1 MSRKDMKE
9 QAQKIPHIP
18 AELGPALKMLG
29 SVLQDEWMGRN
40 GIYLDKDSR
49 KGHAPIADIADTD
62 LEVRLK
68 GKVIRFSPAKPGK
81 PVVSIPVGMSDKV
94 STATIPRDWESG
106 QLAAAIV
113 EVFEGDPY
121 VLNIL
126 IDRMCEAIDNA
137 SETNPETGR
146 LKINQENLPPVRHAV
161 AVAEALAKL
170 KRSFKTQ
177 SAGSPA
183 INLSFEIEDIEE
195 PQPIVVE
202 AEPLASI
209 ADRVSAIAQPIA
221 QPINEDPVPIP
232 DDALIQEHYES
243 KQADWDAMSKEV
255 LESDLVID
263 FDDEALDAI
272 NKREQGEIEG
282 PYGPPLRGSDEEEY
296 IAEDIALRIQQSG
309 FIPDA
314 MTEGAVI
321 EVLSDN
327 FGSWLT
333 MGQIKKQIKPVGWS
347 VSDLKPKQWSAIMA
361 QMVEEGSI
369 AKKGERRG
377 TRYTLSHDMIT
388 PEIEAAYDMKPED
401 ESFPVPMEA
410 MIDEAPEITRESVE
424 EEFDNIIADA
434 EPWTGDAYNPP
445 EDEVYECG
453 RHDGPRDEE
462 DEEVHMVDFID
473 DGPRRE
479 APHLDVCCACPNE
492 SQFEQMTAIGK
503 RHFCSEKCYAEY
515 TGLPVYEEGY
525 YGLGQPKIP
534 APAPTPAPTSMA
546 EALAVVE
553 GSYSVSAVMSGSQ
566 PNNPK
571 KEE

>member
-1 MSRKDMKE
+1 
-9 QAQKIPHIP
+9 
-18 AELGPALKMLG
+18 
-29 SVLQDEWMGRN
+29 
-40 GIYLDKDSR
+40 
-49 KGHAPIADIADTD
+49 
-62 LEVRLK
+62 
-68 GKVIRFSPAKPGK
+68 
-81 PVVSIPVGMSDKV
+81 MSDKV

-113 EVFEGDPY
+113 EAFSGDPY
-121 VLNIL
+121 VLNL
-126 IDRMCEAIDNA
+126 LTDRMCEAIDNA
-137 SETNPETGR
+137 SEINPETGR
-146 LKINQENLPPVRHAV
+146 LKINQEKLPPVRHAV

-209 ADRVSAIAQPIA
+209 AERVSAIAQPIA
-221 QPINEDPVPIP
+221 WPINEAPEPIP
-232 DDALIQEHYES
+232 DDMQEHYES
-243 KQADWDAMSKEV
+243 KQADWDAMSKGV

-333 MGQIKKQIKPVGWS
+333 MGQIKKQMKPVGWS

-361 QMVEEGSI
+361 TLVEEGRI
-369 AKKGERRG
+369 AKQGERRG
-377 TRYTLSHDMIT
+377 TRYTLCGDN
-388 PEIEAAYDMKPED
+388 AYESDSEPQD

-410 MIDEAPEITRESVE
+410 MIDEAPVTTRESVE
-424 EEFDNIIADA
+424 EEWENIIADA
-434 EPWTGDAYNPP
+434 EPWTDGDR
-445 EDEVYECG
+445 EVL
-453 RHDGPRDEE
+453 
-462 DEEVHMVDFID
+462 MVDFID

-479 APHLDVCCACPNE
+479 APHLDVCCACPE
-492 SQFEQMTAIGK
+492 PSQFVAMTSIGE

-534 APAPTPAPTSMA
+534 ALAPTPAPTSMA
-546 EALAVVE
+546 EALGVVEE
-553 GSYSVSAVMSGSQ
+553 GSYSVLAVMSGSQ

>member
-9 QAQKIPHIP
+9 QAQQIPHIP
-18 AELGPALKMLG
+18 AELGPALKMVG
-29 SVLQDEWMGRN
+29 SVLQDEWMSRN
-40 GIYLDKDSR
+40 GVFLDKDAR
-49 KGHAPIADIADTD
+49 KGHAPIADVADTD

-106 QLAAAIV
+106 QLAAALV
-113 EVFEGDPY
+113 EAFSGDPY
-121 VLNIL
+121 VLNL
-126 IDRMCEAIDNA
+126 LTDRMCEAIDNA
-137 SETNPETGR
+137 SEINPETGR
-146 LKINQENLPPVRHAV
+146 LKINQEKLPPVRHAV

-209 ADRVSAIAQPIA
+209 ADRVSAIAQPITIRSGPA
-221 QPINEDPVPIP
+221 PAPVSVSEIHSNI
-232 DDALIQEHYES
+232 DVDALIQEHYES
-243 KQADWDAMSKEV
+243 KQADWDAMSEEV
-255 LESDLVID
+255 DSTCE
-263 FDDEALDAI
+263 ECG
-272 NKREQGEIEG
+272 GEIESIYYSQG
-282 PYGPPLRGSDEEEY
+282 RVVDYNPKNGWCAQELPGCRPISHEMRE
-296 IAEDIALRIQQSG
+296 ALTETLEQVGVLENKQGEVEIQFVTPWFASG
-309 FIPDA
+309 F
-314 MTEGAVI
+314 VI

-333 MGQIKKQIKPVGWS
+333 MGQIKKKMKPVGWS

-361 QMVEEGSI
+361 TLVEEGRI
-369 AKKGERRG
+369 AKQGERRG
-377 TRYTLSHDMIT
+377 TRYTIT
-388 PEIEAAYDMKPED
+388 GDNAYESDSQLQE

-410 MIDEAPEITRESVE
+410 MIDEAPETTRESVE
-424 EEFDNIIADA
+424 EEWEHIVADA
-434 EPWTGDAYNPP
+434 EPWTTDGDR
-445 EDEVYECG
+445 EVF
-453 RHDGPRDEE
+453 
-462 DEEVHMVDFID
+462 MVDFID

>member
-1 MSRKDMKE
+1 MSRKHMKE
-9 QAQKIPHIP
+9 QAQQIPHIP

-209 ADRVSAIAQPIA
+209 AERVSAIAQPIA

-255 LESDLVID
+255 
-263 FDDEALDAI
+263 
-272 NKREQGEIEG
+272 IEG

-333 MGQIKKQIKPVGWS
+333 MGQIKKKMNPLGWS

-361 QMVEEGSI
+361 TLVEEGRI
-369 AKKGERRG
+369 AKQGERRG
-377 TRYTLSHDMIT
+377 TRYTLCGDN
-388 PEIEAAYDMKPED
+388 AYESDSEPQD

-410 MIDEAPEITRESVE
+410 MIDEAPVTTRESVE
-424 EEFDNIIADA
+424 EEWENIIADA
-434 EPWTGDAYNPP
+434 EPWTDGDR
-445 EDEVYECG
+445 EVL
-453 RHDGPRDEE
+453 
-462 DEEVHMVDFID
+462 MVDFID

-479 APHLDVCCACPNE
+479 APHLDVCCACPE
-492 SQFEQMTAIGK
+492 PSQFVAMTSIGE

-534 APAPTPAPTSMA
+534 ALAPTPAPTSMA
-546 EALAVVE
+546 EALGVVEE
-553 GSYSVSAVMSGSQ
+553 GSYSVLAVMSGSQ

>member
-1 MSRKDMKE
+1 MKNMSRKDMKE
-9 QAQKIPHIP
+9 QAQQIPHIP
-18 AELGPALKMLG
+18 AEIGPALKMLG
-29 SVLQDEWMGRN
+29 TVLQDEWMGRN

-68 GKVIRFSPAKPGK
+68 GKVIRFTPAKAGK

-106 QLAAAIV
+106 QLAAALV
-113 EVFEGDPY
+113 EAFSGDPY
-121 VLNIL
+121 VLNL
-126 IDRMCEAIDNA
+126 LTDRMCEAIDNA
-137 SETNPETGR
+137 SEINPETGR
-146 LKINQENLPPVRHAV
+146 LKINQEKLPPVRHAV

-177 SAGSPA
+177 SAGSPS

-209 ADRVSAIAQPIA
+209 ADRVSAIAQPIIIRSGPAPTAEPEVDSTCEECGGEIESIYHSQGREDIPENGWCA
-221 QPINEDPVPIP
+221 QELPDCRPISHEMRE
-232 DDALIQEHYES
+232 ALTETLEQVG
-243 KQADWDAMSKEV
+243 V

-263 FDDEALDAI
+263 FDDEA
-272 NKREQGEIEG
+272 
-282 PYGPPLRGSDEEEY
+282 
-296 IAEDIALRIQQSG
+296 EDIALSIQQSG
-309 FIPDA
+309 FIADA
-314 MTEGAVI
+314 VTESAVI
-321 EVLSDN
+321 EVLSGN

-333 MGQIKKQIKPVGWS
+333 MGQIKKQMKPVGWS

-361 QMVEEGSI
+361 QMVEEGRI
-369 AKKGERRG
+369 AKQGERRG

-388 PEIEAAYDMKPED
+388 SEIEAAYDMKPED

-424 EEFDNIIADA
+424 EEWENTVADA
-434 EPWTGDAYNPP
+434 EPWTD
-445 EDEVYECG
+445 EDREVL
-453 RHDGPRDEE
+453 
-462 DEEVHMVDFID
+462 MVDFID

-479 APHLDVCCACPNE
+479 APHLDVCCACPKP
-492 SQFEQMTAIGK
+492 SQFVAMTSIGE

-571 KEE
+571 KEESN